1 MTLENLPMSRLL
13 LLFLMVTSVSA
24 RAEFSREYLDQQPL
38 EVTPAN
44 EISMSY
50 LSLGDPEQPAIV
62 MIMGLGASH
71 VVWGDALV
79 QGLEASGYRVVL
91 LDNRDTGGSTRF
103 DDWGQPTVWWQLLK
117 RQMGFEVDAPYTLN
131 DMAADT
137 VAVMDVL
144 EINNAHIVGA
154 SMGGMIAQVVA
165 AQYPQRTRSLVSI
178 MSTTGSPQLPPPSA
192 EASESLLGVT
202 TDDGA
207 AAERREAMVARG
219 FYPQSMGRQMMA
231 VFKTGDRSDAV
242 ATITAPTLVVHGAK
256 DTLLP
261 PPHGAH
267 TAHLIA
273 GSELVV
279 YDSMGHNIPDDVLP
293 KLLQKMTL
301 HMQAA
306 DRAAMTR

>member
-1 MTLENLPMSRLL
+1 MSRLL
-13 LLFLMVTSVSA
+13 LLFLMVTSVSV

-71 VVWGDALV
+71 VVWGDTLV

-144 EINNAHIVGA
+144 DINNAHIVGA

-267 TAHLIA
+267 TAQLIA

-293 KLLQKMTL
+293 KLLQEMTL
-301 HMQAA
+301 HMKAA
-306 DRAAMTR
+306 DTAAMTP

>member
-1 MTLENLPMSRLL
+1 MSRLL

-50 LSLGDPEQPAIV
+50 LSLGDPEQPAVV

-144 EINNAHIVGA
+144 DINNAHIVGA

-231 VFKTGDRSDAV
+231 VFKAGDRSDAV

-267 TAHLIA
+267 TAQLIA

-279 YDSMGHNIPDDVLP
+279 YDSMGHNIPDEVLP

-301 HMQAA
+301 HMQEA
-306 DRAAMTR
+306 DTAAMTR

>member
-1 MTLENLPMSRLL
+1 MFRLL
-13 LLFLMVTSVSA
+13 LLFFMVTSVSA

-38 EVTPAN
+38 QVTPAN

-71 VVWGDALV
+71 VVWGDTLV

-117 RQMGFEVDAPYTLN
+117 RQMGFEVDAHYTLN
-131 DMAADT
+131 DMASDT

-144 EINNAHIVGA
+144 DINKAHIVGA

-202 TDDGA
+202 TDDRA

-242 ATITAPTLVVHGAK
+242 ATITAPTLVIHGAE
-256 DTLLP
+256 DILLP
-261 PPHGAH
+261 PQHGAH
-267 TAHLIA
+267 TAQLIG

-279 YDSMGHNIPDDVLP
+279 YDSMGHNIPDEVLP

-301 HMQAA
+301 HMQEA
-306 DRAAMTR
+306 DTAAMTR

>member
-1 MTLENLPMSRLL
+1 MSRLL

-50 LSLGDPEQPAIV
+50 LSLGDPEQPAVV

-71 VVWGDALV
+71 AVWGDALV

-144 EINNAHIVGA
+144 DINNAHIVGA

-219 FYPQSMGRQMMA
+219 FYPQSMGRQLMA

-267 TAHLIA
+267 TAQLIA

-279 YDSMGHNIPDDVLP
+279 YDSMGHNIPDEVLP
-293 KLLQKMTL
+293 KLLQEMTL
-301 HMQAA
+301 HMKAA
-306 DRAAMTR
+306 DTAAMTP

>member
-1 MTLENLPMSRLL
+1 MSRLL
-13 LLFLMVTSVSA
+13 LLFLMVTSVSV

-50 LSLGDPEQPAIV
+50 LSLGDTEQPAVV

-71 VVWGDALV
+71 VVWGDTLV

-144 EINNAHIVGA
+144 DINNAHIVGA

-267 TAHLIA
+267 TAQLIA

-293 KLLQKMTL
+293 KLLQEMTL
-301 HMQAA
+301 HMKAA
-306 DRAAMTR
+306 DTAAMTP

>member
-1 MTLENLPMSRLL
+1 MSRLL
-13 LLFLMVTSVSA
+13 WLFLMVTSVSA

-71 VVWGDALV
+71 VVWGDTLV

-144 EINNAHIVGA
+144 DINNAHIVGA

-242 ATITAPTLVVHGAK
+242 ATITAPTLVVHGAE
-256 DTLLP
+256 DALLP

-267 TAHLIA
+267 TAQLIA

>member
-1 MTLENLPMSRLL
+1 MSRLL

-301 HMQAA
+301 HMQEA
-306 DRAAMTR
+306 DTAAMTR

>member
-1 MTLENLPMSRLL
+1 MFRLL
-13 LLFLMVTSVSA
+13 LLFFMVTSVSA

-38 EVTPAN
+38 QVTPAN

-71 VVWGDALV
+71 VVWGDTLV

-144 EINNAHIVGA
+144 DINNAHIVGA

-267 TAHLIA
+267 TAQLIA

-293 KLLQKMTL
+293 KLLQEMTL
-301 HMQAA
+301 HMKAA
-306 DRAAMTR
+306 DTAAMTP

>member
-1 MTLENLPMSRLL
+1 MSRLL
-13 LLFLMVTSVSA
+13 LFFLMFTSVSA
-24 RAEFSREYLDQQPL
+24 WAQFSREYLDQQPL

-44 EISMSY
+44 DISMAY
-50 LSLGDPEQPAIV
+50 RSLGDPEQPAIV

-71 VVWGDALV
+71 VVWGDTLV

-144 EINNAHIVGA
+144 DINNAHIVGA

-165 AQYPQRTRSLVSI
+165 AQYPERTRSLVSI
-178 MSTTGSPQLPPPSA
+178 MSTTGAAQLPPPSA
-192 EASESLLGVT
+192 EASDSLLGVT
-202 TDDGA
+202 TDDEA

-231 VFKTGDRSDAV
+231 VFKAGDRSDAV
-242 ATITAPTLVVHGAK
+242 ATITAPTLVVHGAE

-261 PPHGAH
+261 LPHGAH
-267 TAHLIA
+267 TAQLIV

-301 HMQAA
+301 HMQEA
-306 DRAAMTR
+306 DTAAMTP

>member
-1 MTLENLPMSRLL
+1 MSRLL

-24 RAEFSREYLDQQPL
+24 RAEFSREHLDQQPL

-50 LSLGDPEQPAIV
+50 LSLGDPEQPAVV

-144 EINNAHIVGA
+144 DINNAHIVGA

-207 AAERREAMVARG
+207 AAERSEAMVARG

-231 VFKTGDRSDAV
+231 VFKAGDRSDAV

-267 TAHLIA
+267 TAQLIA

-306 DRAAMTR
+306 DTAAMTR

>member
-1 MTLENLPMSRLL
+1 MSRLL
-13 LLFLMVTSVSA
+13 WLFLMVTSVSA

-71 VVWGDALV
+71 VVWGDTLV

-144 EINNAHIVGA
+144 DINNAHIVGA

-165 AQYPQRTRSLVSI
+165 ARHPQRTRSLVSI

-267 TAHLIA
+267 TAQLIA

-293 KLLQKMTL
+293 KLLQEMTL
-301 HMQAA
+301 HMKAA
-306 DRAAMTR
+306 DTAAMTP

>member
-1 MTLENLPMSRLL
+1 MSRLL
-13 LLFLMVTSVSA
+13 WLFLMVTSISA

-50 LSLGDPEQPAIV
+50 LSLGDPEQPAVV

-71 VVWGDALV
+71 VVWGDTLV

-144 EINNAHIVGA
+144 DINNAHIVGA

-207 AAERREAMVARG
+207 AAERSEAMVARG

-231 VFKTGDRSDAV
+231 VFKAGDRSDAV

-267 TAHLIA
+267 TAQLIA

-279 YDSMGHNIPDDVLP
+279 YDSMGHNIPDEVLP

-301 HMQAA
+301 HMQEA
-306 DRAAMTR
+306 DTAAMTR

>member
-1 MTLENLPMSRLL
+1 MSRLL

-144 EINNAHIVGA
+144 DINNAHIVGA

-267 TAHLIA
+267 TAQLIA

-279 YDSMGHNIPDDVLP
+279 YDSMGHNIPDEVLP

-301 HMQAA
+301 HMQKA
-306 DRAAMTR
+306 DTAAMSR

>member
-1 MTLENLPMSRLL
+1 MSRLL

-71 VVWGDALV
+71 VVWGDTLV

-144 EINNAHIVGA
+144 DINNAHIVGA

-267 TAHLIA
+267 TAQLIA

-279 YDSMGHNIPDDVLP
+279 YDSMGHNIPDEVLP

>member
-1 MTLENLPMSRLL
+1 MSRLL
-13 LLFLMVTSVSA
+13 WLFLMVTSVSA
-24 RAEFSREYLDQQPL
+24 WAEFSREYLDQQPL
-38 EVTPAN
+38 EVAPAIG
-44 EISMSY
+44 ISVAY
-50 LSLGDPEQPAIV
+50 RSLGNPEQPAVV

-71 VVWGDALV
+71 VVWGEGLV
-79 QGLEASGYRVVL
+79 QGLGASGYRVVL

-144 EINNAHIVGA
+144 DINNAHIVGA

-267 TAHLIA
+267 TAQLIA

-293 KLLQKMTL
+293 KLLQEMTL
-301 HMQAA
+301 HMKAA
-306 DRAAMTR
+306 DTAAMTP

>member
-1 MTLENLPMSRLL
+1 
-13 LLFLMVTSVSA
+13 MVTSVSA

-50 LSLGDPEQPAIV
+50 LSLGDTEQPAVV

-71 VVWGDALV
+71 GVWGDTLV

-144 EINNAHIVGA
+144 DINNAHIVGA

-165 AQYPQRTRSLVSI
+165 AQYPQRIRSLVSI

-267 TAHLIA
+267 TAQLIA

-279 YDSMGHNIPDDVLP
+279 YDSMGHNIPDEVLP
-293 KLLQKMTL
+293 KLLQEMTL
-301 HMQAA
+301 HMQEA
-306 DRAAMTR
+306 DTAAMTP

>member
-1 MTLENLPMSRLL
+1 MSRLL

-38 EVTPAN
+38 EVTSAN

-71 VVWGDALV
+71 VVWGDTLV

-144 EINNAHIVGA
+144 DINNAHIVGA

-267 TAHLIA
+267 TAQLI
-273 GSELVV
+273 GDSELVV
-279 YDSMGHNIPDDVLP
+279 YDSMGHNIPDEVLP

-306 DRAAMTR
+306 DTAAMTR

>member
-1 MTLENLPMSRLL
+1 MSRLL
-13 LLFLMVTSVSA
+13 LLFLIVTAVSA
-24 RAEFSREYLDQQPL
+24 QAEFSREYLDQQPL

-50 LSLGDPEQPAIV
+50 RSLGDPGQPAIV

-71 VVWGDALV
+71 VVWGDTLV

-144 EINNAHIVGA
+144 DINNAHIVGA

-178 MSTTGSPQLPPPSA
+178 MSTTGAAQLPPPSA
-192 EASESLLGVT
+192 QASDSLLGVT
-202 TDDGA
+202 TDDEA

-231 VFKTGDRSDAV
+231 VFKAGDRSDAV
-242 ATITAPTLVVHGAK
+242 ATITAPTLVVHGAE

-261 PPHGAH
+261 LPHGAH
-267 TAHLIA
+267 TAQLIV

-301 HMQAA
+301 HMQEA
-306 DRAAMTR
+306 DTAAMTP

>member
-1 MTLENLPMSRLL
+1 MSRLL

-144 EINNAHIVGA
+144 DINNAHIVGA

-267 TAHLIA
+267 TAQLI
-273 GSELVV
+273 GDSELVV
-279 YDSMGHNIPDDVLP
+279 YDSMGHNIPDEVLP

-306 DRAAMTR
+306 DTAAMTR

>member
-1 MTLENLPMSRLL
+1 MSRLL
-13 LLFLMVTSVSA
+13 LLFLMVTSVSV

-71 VVWGDALV
+71 VVWGDTLV

-165 AQYPQRTRSLVSI
+165 AQYPQRIRSLVSI

-242 ATITAPTLVVHGAK
+242 ATITAPPLVVHGAE

-261 PPHGAH
+261 PQHGAH
-267 TAHLIA
+267 TAQLIG

-279 YDSMGHNIPDDVLP
+279 YDSMGHNIPDEVLP

-306 DRAAMTR
+306 DTAAMTP